1 MLPSRGMI
9 EEIIKRTKMTQ
20 QHLLSAVCY
29 AEPQPCFN
37 KQLVGCKEPDLNYMV
52 VLIETKGNTEYTKGN
67 NIIGDK
73 KQNISHNLSKINRGK
88 TTVCHGLK
96 FWVSTFLTNVDF
108 VNDNFTQIP
117 YC

>member
-1 MLPSRGMI
+1 
-9 EEIIKRTKMTQ
+9 
-20 QHLLSAVCY
+20 
-29 AEPQPCFN
+29 
-37 KQLVGCKEPDLNYMV
+37 MV

-73 KQNISHNLSKINRGK
+73 KQDISHNLTKINRGK
-88 TTVCHGLK
+88 TTVCHSLK